1 MKKSKLFG
9 HMKRVKNAK
18 KDKPLGLSRTRKGKG
33 IGKKIFKGLVDTLPV
48 PDIIKNQI
56 DDKLNLNEKNH
67 SELEGRV
74 TKLEQDVQRV
84 INILTKM
91 TGK

>member
-1 MKKSKLFG
+1 MKKSRLFG
-9 HMKRVKNAK
+9 RMKRVKNAK
-18 KDKPLGLSRTRKGKG
+18 EDKPAKKIGKK
-33 IGKKIFKGLVDTLPV
+33 IGKKIFKGLIDTLPV
-48 PDIIKNQI
+48 PDIVKNQI

-67 SELEGRV
+67 SELEQRV

>member
-1 MKKSKLFG
+1 
-9 HMKRVKNAK
+9 MKRVKNAK
-18 KDKPLGLSRTRKGKG
+18 QDKPARK

-48 PDIIKNQI
+48 PDIVKNQI
-56 DDKLNLNEKNH
+56 DDKLNLTEKNQ
-67 SELEGRV
+67 SQLDERV
-74 TKLEQDVQRV
+74 KKLEQDMQRV

>member
-1 MKKSKLFG
+1 MKRSKLFG
-9 HMKRVKNAK
+9 RMKRVKNAK
-18 KDKPLGLSRTRKGKG
+18 EEKPTKKLGKK

-48 PDIIKNQI
+48 PDILKNQI
-56 DDKLNLNEKNH
+56 DDKLNLTEKNH
-67 SELEGRV
+67 SELEQRV

>member
-1 MKKSKLFG
+1 MKKSRLFG

-18 KDKPLGLSRTRKGKG
+18 KDKPARK

-74 TKLEQDVQRV
+74 TKLENDVERI

-91 TGK
+91 TNK

>member
-1 MKKSKLFG
+1 MKKSRLFG
-9 HMKRVKNAK
+9 RLKRVKNAK
-18 KDKPLGLSRTRKGKG
+18 HDKPGKK

-67 SELEGRV
+67 SDLEQRV
-74 TKLEQDVQRV
+74 TKLENDMQRV

-91 TGK
+91 SGK

>member
-1 MKKSKLFG
+1 MKRSKLFG
-9 HMKRVKNAK
+9 RMKRVKNAK
-18 KDKPLGLSRTRKGKG
+18 EEKPAKK
-33 IGKKIFKGLVDTLPV
+33 IGKKIFKGLIDTLPV
-48 PDIIKNQI
+48 PDILKNQI
-56 DDKLNLNEKNH
+56 DDKLNLTEKNH
-67 SELEGRV
+67 SELEQRV

>member
-1 MKKSKLFG
+1 MFLAINGGIQDS
-9 HMKRVKNAK
+9 HSHQKN
-18 KDKPLGLSRTRKGKG
+18 PT
-33 IGKKIFKGLVDTLPV
+33 IFK
-48 PDIIKNQI
+48 IIKNQI

-91 TGK
+91 TSK

>member
-9 HMKRVKNAK
+9 RMKRVKNAK
-18 KDKPLGLSRTRKGKG
+18 EDKPAKKVGKK
-33 IGKKIFKGLVDTLPV
+33 IGKKIFKGLIDTLPV
-48 PDIIKNQI
+48 PDILKNQI
-56 DDKLNLNEKNH
+56 DDKLNLTEKNH
-67 SELEGRV
+67 SELEQRV

-91 TGK
+91 TSK

>member
-1 MKKSKLFG
+1 MKRSKLFG

-18 KDKPLGLSRTRKGKG
+18 KDKPARK

-48 PDIIKNQI
+48 PDIVKNQI
-56 DDKLNLNEKNH
+56 DDKLNLTEKNH

-74 TKLEQDVQRV
+74 TKLESDVERI
-84 INILTKM
+84 INILKKM
-91 TGK
+91 SKK

>member
-1 MKKSKLFG
+1 
-9 HMKRVKNAK
+9 MKRVKNAK
-18 KDKPLGLSRTRKGKG
+18 KDKPARK
-33 IGKKIFKGLVDTLPV
+33 IGKKIFKGLIDTLPV

-74 TKLEQDVQRV
+74 TKLEKDVERI

-91 TGK
+91 TNK